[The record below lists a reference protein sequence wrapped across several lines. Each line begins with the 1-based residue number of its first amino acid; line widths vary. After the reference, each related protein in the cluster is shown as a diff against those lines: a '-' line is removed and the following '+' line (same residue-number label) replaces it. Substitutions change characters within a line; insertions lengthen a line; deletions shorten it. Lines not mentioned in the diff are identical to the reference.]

1 MRNVLA
7 FAAAAEAITGLLLLL
22 SPSIVVRL
30 LFGAEITGAAIVV
43 SRIAG
48 VSLIALGLACWPG
61 VRSRAL
67 FGMLIYSSLVA
78 LYFIGL
84 GLAGESVGKLLW
96 PAAAVH
102 VILTI
107 FLAREWVKERDRS
120 RKTQESTA
128 CNPASLEDQ
137 SWN

>member
-48 VSLIALGLACWPG
+48 VSLVALGLACWPG
-61 VRSRAL
+61 VRSREL
-67 FGMLIYSSLVA
+67 FGMLIYSSFVA

-84 GLAGESVGKLLW
+84 GVAGECVGKLLW

-107 FLAREWVKERDRS
+107 FLAREWAKEQRTPAP
-120 RKTQESTA
+120 KTSH
-128 CNPASLEDQ
+128 
-137 SWN
+137 

>member
-1 MRNVLA
+1 MKSVLA
-7 FAAAAEAITGLLLLL
+7 FAAVAEVATGLILLVY
-22 SPSIVVRL
+22 PSMVVRL
-30 LFGAEITGAAIVV
+30 LFAAEMTGPSIVI

-67 FGMLIYSSLVA
+67 FGMLIYSSFVA

-84 GLAGESVGKLLW
+84 GVAGESVGKLLW

-102 VILTI
+102 VILSI
-107 FLAREWVKERDRS
+107 FLVREWVRERR
-120 RKTQESTA
+120 T
-128 CNPASLEDQ
+128 PAPEAIR
-137 SWN
+137 

>member
-1 MRNVLA
+1 MKGVLPL
-7 FAAAAEAITGLLLLL
+7 AAVAEAATGLLLLL

-30 LFGAEITGAAIVV
+30 LFGAEITGAALAV

-61 VRSRAL
+61 SVRSPGL
-67 FGMLIYSSLVA
+67 FGMLIYSSFVS

-84 GLAGESVGKLLW
+84 GVAGESVGKLLW
-96 PAAAVH
+96 PAAVVH

-107 FLAREWVKERDRS
+107 FLAREWVKERKIPAP
-120 RKTQESTA
+120 KT
-128 CNPASLEDQ
+128 LD
-137 SWN
+137 

>member
-1 MRNVLA
+1 MKSVLA
-7 FAAAAEAITGLLLLL
+7 FAAVAEAATGLILLVY
-22 SPSIVVRL
+22 PSMVVRL
-30 LFGAEITGAAIVV
+30 LFAAEMTGPSIVI

-67 FGMLIYSSLVA
+67 FGMLIYSSFVA

-84 GLAGESVGKLLW
+84 GVAGESVGKLLW

-102 VILTI
+102 VILSI
-107 FLAREWVKERDRS
+107 FLVREWVRERR
-120 RKTQESTA
+120 T
-128 CNPASLEDQ
+128 PAPEAIR
-137 SWN
+137 

>member
-1 MRNVLA
+1 MKNALA
-7 FAAAAEAITGLLLLL
+7 FAAVAETLTGLALVFY
-22 SPSIVVRL
+22 PPIVVRL
-30 LFGAEITGAAIVV
+30 LFGAEITGAAIAV

-61 VRSRAL
+61 RVRSAGL

-84 GLAGESVGKLLW
+84 GVAGECVGKLLW
-96 PAAAVH
+96 PAAVLH

-107 FLAREWVKERDRS
+107 FLAPEWVKERRTPPGA
-120 RKTQESTA
+120 R
-128 CNPASLEDQ
+128 
-137 SWN
+137 